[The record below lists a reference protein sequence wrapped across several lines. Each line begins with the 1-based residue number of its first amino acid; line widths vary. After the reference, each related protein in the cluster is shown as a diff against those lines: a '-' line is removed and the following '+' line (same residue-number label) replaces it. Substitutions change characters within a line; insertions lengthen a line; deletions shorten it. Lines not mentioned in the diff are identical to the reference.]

1 LAVLGGA
8 EAMATISEALAK
20 RNKGF
25 HRVGSQYQLLSLQK
39 TDGKVEKHPSLVTL
53 FSPQTI
59 NMQCVFLSPTLYS
72 PESKSM
78 PGLLLKNPIETSSYN
93 KRKT

>member
-1 LAVLGGA
+1 MLGGA

-20 RNKGF
+20 RNKGV

-59 NMQCVFLSPTLYS
+59 NMQCVLLSPTLHS

-78 PGLLLKNPIETSSYN
+78 SGLLKNPIETSPYN
-93 KRKT
+93 KCKT